1 VGDLLGRVV
10 RLQIQRT
17 SLKYDRQYD
26 PVPLLSV
33 PEVVIT
39 ARGVVGAVDRGW
51 MLDAH
56 HADHPFP
63 RGRGLRPLSIGFTS
77 HYGEID
83 GRFGPVPLGIG
94 GENMIVSSDRRWTE
108 EDLGGGVV
116 VNGVELVSP
125 RVAAPCLEFTSY
137 LLGLP
142 ERAPRDD
149 VTGELEFLD
158 GGTRGF
164 LLDVGRVREPLRV
177 AVGDEVTLIA

>member
-1 VGDLLGRVV
+1 MGDLLGHVV
-10 RLQIQRT
+10 RLQIQRS

-51 MLDAH
+51 MLDVH

-63 RGRGLRPLSIGFTS
+63 RARGLRPLSIGFTS
-77 HYGEID
+77 HYDEID
-83 GRFGPVPLGIG
+83 GRFGSAPLGIA
-94 GENMIVSSDRRWTE
+94 GENLIVASDRRWSE
-108 EDLGGGVV
+108 EDLGAGVV
-116 VNGVELVSP
+116 VNGVELVDP
-125 RVAAPCLEFTSY
+125 RVATPCLEFTSY

-142 ERAPRDD
+142 ERAARDD
-149 VTGELEFLD
+149 VAGELEFLD

>member
-1 VGDLLGRVV
+1 MAEPLGRVV
-10 RLQIQRT
+10 RLQIQRS

-26 PVPLLSV
+26 PVPLLEV

-39 ARGVVGAVDRGW
+39 AHGVVGAVDRGW

-77 HYGEID
+77 HYD
-83 GRFGPVPLGIG
+83 DLAGRFGSVPIGIG
-94 GENMIVSSDRRWTE
+94 GENVIVATDRRWTE
-108 EDLGGGVV
+108 EGLGAGVV
-116 VNGVELVSP
+116 VNGVELVDP
-125 RVAAPCLEFTSY
+125 RVATPCLEFTSY

-142 ERAPRDD
+142 ERAARDE
-149 VTGELEFLD
+149 VIGEMEFLD

-177 AVGDEVTLIA
+177 AIGDEVGLIG